1 MTYQELA
8 AEIVRLPIHER
19 LALLELVSRSLR
31 DDLRSDAPRKPLA
44 ARLKGIARPD
54 EPAPADGELEDEY
67 TTYLEQKY
75 S

>member
-19 LALLELVSRSLR
+19 LALLELVTRSLR
-31 DDLRSDAPRKPLA
+31 EDLRSHASTKPLA
-44 ARLKGIARPD
+44 ARLRGIGRPD
-54 EPAPADGELEDEY
+54 GPAPAYDELDDEY
-67 TTYLEQKY
+67 TTYLERKY